1 MTGLDKHKKM
11 KTSLILSLSI
21 VVGILL
27 IALLGPHLAPHNPF
41 KTNLALAQLSP
52 SWEYPFGTD
61 HLGRCV
67 FSRILSGASVSIFSA
82 LVVVLV
88 SSSFGTAMGMIAGYI
103 GGIVDA
109 VLMRITTIFQ
119 AFPYFLLAVAVAG
132 TLGIGLLNGMI
143 SLAVV
148 FWTSYARLGRSL
160 VLGIKDENYIK
171 ASRLCG
177 AGNYHIILRY
187 ILPNMGSPIL
197 ITAVLDI
204 SAVILSMAGLSFLGL
219 GAQRPTAEWGAM
231 MSEARNYLQTAPW
244 VIVFT
249 GFALFVV
256 VICFNYLGDTLRVL
270 LDRKTTGK

>member
-1 MTGLDKHKKM
+1 M
-11 KTSLILSLSI
+11 KTGLILSLAL
-21 VVGILL
+21 VGSILL
-27 IALLGPHLAPHNPF
+27 LALFGSHLAPHDPY

-52 SWEYPFGTD
+52 SWEHPFGTD

-88 SSSFGTAMGMIAGYI
+88 AAAFGTAIGVISGYV

-109 VLMRITTIFQ
+109 LLMRITTIFQ

-132 TLGIGLLNGMI
+132 TLGIGLMNGMI

-160 VLGIKDENYIK
+160 VLGIKNENYIK

-177 AGNYHIILRY
+177 AGNHHIVLKY
-187 ILPNMGSPIL
+187 MLPNIGSPIL
-197 ITAVLDI
+197 ITGVLDI

-244 VIVFT
+244 VVIFT

-256 VICFNYLGDTLRVL
+256 VVCFNYLGDTLRGL
-270 LDRKTTGK
+270 LDRKATGK